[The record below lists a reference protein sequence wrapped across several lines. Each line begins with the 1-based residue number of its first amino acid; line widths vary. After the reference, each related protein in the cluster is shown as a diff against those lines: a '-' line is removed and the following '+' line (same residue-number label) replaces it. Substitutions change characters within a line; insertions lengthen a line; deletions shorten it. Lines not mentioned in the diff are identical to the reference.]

1 MFTYLITYVYIR
13 VLGGLF
19 NESWV
24 ELDAE
29 VKALERR
36 RGFGVLTAE

>member
-1 MFTYLITYVYIR
+1 MFI
-13 VLGGLF
+13 LGGLF

-36 RGFGVLTAE
+36 RGKDISLVTCTRV